1 MWWSAARWFEAGL
14 NMSNH
19 HSLSLQFFS
28 LSLPACLVPGSP
40 ERRLQSTVTTSQ
52 VWLWPVPTDGLLAIL
67 QHFLGFRPGQEP
79 FPVSPLQPDSCYGDW
94 ETPVHHPGQAC
105 THWPETSWLGWIY
118 IATGW
123 CREALLFCGKQALTS
138 LMYAHRPSSDTQ
150 CSQQNKWQTALNP
163 ACMLCVVLMWSGS
176 IAEPGEAAYWWS

>member
-52 VWLWPVPTDGLLAIL
+52 VWLWPMPTDGLLAIL
-67 QHFLGFRPGQEP
+67 QHFLGSRPGQEP

-94 ETPVHHPGQAC
+94 DSSTSPWPGLYPLAWDQLA
-105 THWPETSWLGWIY
+105 WLDLHSHRLMSRS
-118 IATGW
+118 IAI
-123 CREALLFCGKQALTS
+123 L
-138 LMYAHRPSSDTQ
+138 
-150 CSQQNKWQTALNP
+150 WQTGPYIFNVCAQTIIRHTVQS
-163 ACMLCVVLMWSGS
+163 AK
-176 IAEPGEAAYWWS
+176 